1 MGESVHRSL
10 FSLWQIFYST
20 RLEVLPNLRHAGVIQ
35 MGTMVNV
42 AIGFQ
47 FIEPLTRPGVKLD
60 EKMSSI
66 TIFKIP

>member
-1 MGESVHRSL
+1 
-10 FSLWQIFYST
+10 
-20 RLEVLPNLRHAGVIQ
+20 
-35 MGTMVNV
+35 MGTMVNL

>member
-1 MGESVHRSL
+1 
-10 FSLWQIFYST
+10 
-20 RLEVLPNLRHAGVIQ
+20 
-35 MGTMVNV
+35 MGTMVNL

-47 FIEPLTRPGVKLD
+47 FIEPLTLPGVKLD

>member
-1 MGESVHRSL
+1 MVHCPDSE

-20 RLEVLPNLRHAGVIQ
+20 VRGLTKFKTRWSLSDGYDGQLG
-35 MGTMVNV
+35 
-42 AIGFQ
+42 Q
-47 FIEPLTRPGVKLD
+47 FIEPLIRPGVKLD